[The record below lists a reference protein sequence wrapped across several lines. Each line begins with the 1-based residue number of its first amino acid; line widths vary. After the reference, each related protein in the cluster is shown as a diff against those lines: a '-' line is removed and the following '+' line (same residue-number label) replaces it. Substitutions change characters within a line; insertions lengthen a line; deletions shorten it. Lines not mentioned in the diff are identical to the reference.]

1 MKKLWIVVAVL
12 LAAGGGVWFVGS
24 RGSVPAAAE
33 SREAPAAEAAAAAE
47 FVAEFRALLAAG
59 ETKKAESLCDNPRA
73 EGLRE
78 QFELL
83 CQVDWSEKPERVEFR
98 TARDNSWS
106 LYYPVASGGPVQ
118 IVLRRREDGSFR
130 FKRVYCQAGEN
141 E

>member
-47 FVAEFRALLAAG
+47 FVTEFRALLAAG

-83 CQVDWSEKPERVEFR
+83 CQVD
-98 TARDNSWS
+98 
-106 LYYPVASGGPVQ
+106 L
-118 IVLRRREDGSFR
+118 
-130 FKRVYCQAGEN
+130 
-141 E
+141 